1 MEIWQLAGT
10 SLSLFQDLISMLWD
24 HVAEQQ
30 KQTAILEHIACVQEL
45 DQEGWVHIGSD
56 DLETG
61 SEENEED
68 GMEESEVQGGKELV
82 NKVDK
87 GKGKERAEDGN
98 ADIKNDRNEGR
109 DRNGRVDGETL
120 Q

>member
-1 MEIWQLAGT
+1 
-10 SLSLFQDLISMLWD
+10 MLWD

-45 DQEGWVHIGSD
+45 DWEGWVHIGSD

-68 GMEESEVQGGKELV
+68 GMEESEEWGRKGHV
-82 NKVDK
+82 NKVEK
-87 GKGKERAEDGN
+87 KKGKERAEDRNGDGN
-98 ADIKNDRNEGR
+98 KDGNEGGDRNRGA
-109 DRNGRVDGETL
+109 GGETL